1 MKLEIKGFGAGTEQA
16 YYSGNIIE
24 DKNGN
29 LLNDGTDNQFG
40 RIYTLD
46 SGSSEPTYEV
56 FPDEP
61 FFPSYATI
69 HTAKDAYKSVLS
81 DVGCNLPLWMN
92 TINESCVKHWKGLIH
107 MSEAKQGKKA

>member
-1 MKLEIKGFGAGTEQA
+1 M
-16 YYSGNIIE
+16 
-24 DKNGN
+24 
-29 LLNDGTDNQFG
+29 
-40 RIYTLD
+40 D

-81 DVGCNLPLWMN
+81 DVGCNLPLLDEHDQRIVRE
-92 TINESCVKHWKGLIH
+92 TLEGSYTYVGSETGKKGLIDN
-107 MSEAKQGKKA
+107 EADAGGYENYPEITIDLDEFDTGWIA